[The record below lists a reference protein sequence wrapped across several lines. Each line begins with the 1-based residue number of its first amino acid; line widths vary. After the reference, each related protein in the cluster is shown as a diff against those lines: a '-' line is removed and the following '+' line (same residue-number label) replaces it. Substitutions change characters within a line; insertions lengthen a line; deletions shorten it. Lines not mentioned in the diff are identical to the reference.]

1 MMIVRIGMPGGMG
14 YVVFRHRQTNANPR
28 FRGKWRLNVSSS
40 SSSVRT
46 WIFAILHLY

>member
-14 YVVFRHRQTNANPR
+14 YVVFRHKQTNANPR

-40 SSSVRT
+40 SSS
-46 WIFAILHLY
+46 ILLFK